1 MFQQLIASG
10 SLPGQWRLARSGAVA
25 VATHAVCVL
34 VAVWA
39 TLRPHAPAH
48 PTVAPVILT
57 WSEEP
62 SQRVS
67 LPPAPVPA
75 PPPDGLD
82 GVIICDP
89 PVGLPPI
96 DVGTPIQPSVWLPG
110 AGVATLVLP
119 GDLGDAGAAPVEE
132 PPALLSAPRL
142 VYPEP
147 LRAAGITGRVVVQA
161 VVDTTGRAEP
171 ASVVVI
177 ASANPGFDAAAR
189 SYVQSATFRPGRLH
203 GRAVRVQVRVPIQ
216 FTLTPPGH

>member
-1 MFQQLIASG
+1 MFQQLIASCSPQG
-10 SLPGQWRLARSGAVA
+10 PRLAGSGAVA
-25 VATHAVCVL
+25 VAAHALGVL

-39 TLRPHAPAH
+39 TLRPHAPA
-48 PTVAPVILT
+48 PATVAPVVLT
-57 WSEEP
+57 WPDGP

-82 GVIICDP
+82 GLIICDP

-96 DVGTPIQPSVWLPG
+96 DAGTPVQPSVWLPG
-110 AGVATLVLP
+110 EGVATVALTN
-119 GDLGDAGAAPVEE
+119 DLGDAGAAVVEE

-142 VYPEP
+142 PYPEP
-147 LRAAGITGRVVVQA
+147 LRSAGITGRVVVQA

-171 ASVVVI
+171 ASIVVI

-189 SYVQSATFRPGRLH
+189 SYVQSATFRPGRVH
-203 GRAVRVQVRVPIQ
+203 GRAVRIQVRVPIQ
-216 FTLTPPGH
+216 FALTVPRH